1 MEIIK
6 HSTPEQ
12 QELEKKLTELKALEV
27 ELCERELE
35 LATLRAELVD
45 FERRYVGT
53 LGPLYAELDEIEAQ
67 IAEATARFKSDDP
80 AAQKVAAEARAQA
93 DQSARVAK
101 EREHDADRPEFH
113 ASPTLKKLYRDA
125 AMAMHPDRADNDDD
139 RARRH
144 TFMSR
149 ANAAYEAGD
158 EQQLRTILR
167 EWHSNPERV
176 QGDGPGAELVRT
188 IRKIARCADRLQAI
202 RAEINE
208 LQQSDLAALKTKVAE
223 AAKQGRDLV
232 AEIVSMTPPV
242 FKRISNNSSSSAP
255 PRSHPLCSVK
265 WTRRPVPFSLP
276 AIDQS

>member
-35 LATLRAELVD
+35 LATLRAELAD

-93 DQSARVAK
+93 DKSARVAK
-101 EREHDADRPEFH
+101 EREHDADRPEFR

-144 TFMSR
+144 SFMAR
-149 ANAAYEAGD
+149 AIEAYEAGD
-158 EQQLRTILR
+158 ERQLQAILR
-167 EWHSNPERV
+167 EWHSSPESV
-176 QGDGPGAELVRT
+176 KGDGPGAELVRT

-202 RAEINE
+202 RAEIIE
-208 LQQSDLAALKTKVAE
+208 LQKGDVAVMKTKVDE
-223 AAKQGRDLV
+223 AAKQGRDLLSEMV
-232 AEIVSMTPPV
+232 ALTQDAI
-242 FKRISNNSSSSAP
+242 AQ
-255 PRSHPLCSVK
+255 
-265 WTRRPVPFSLP
+265 TRDRLGRLKPNERGRR
-276 AIDQS
+276 